1 MDLDRLVFVTSN
13 PHKVREASL
22 ILGRA
27 LAHHAV
33 EVAEIQSLDLAEVA
47 RHKARAAFAAL
58 GQPVLVE
65 DTGLEL
71 EGLGGFPGP
80 LVRWLLG
87 AVGAAGICT
96 LAAAFGN
103 RRAVARCVA
112 CACDGA
118 TMVVAE
124 GVVEGTIVDFPR
136 GASGFGWDGAF
147 APDEAGGLT
156 YAEMDDAH
164 KSRLSHRQRA
174 LTALCARLGAE
185 PGDTPPAS
193 G

>member
-13 PHKVREASL
+13 PHKLHEASL
-22 ILGRA
+22 ILGRS
-27 LAHHAV
+27 LAHCTV
-33 EVAEIQSLDLAEVA
+33 DVAEIQSLDLAEVA
-47 RHKARAAFAAL
+47 RHKARAAFATL
-58 GQPVLVE
+58 GRPVLVE

-87 AVGAAGICT
+87 AVGAGGICT

-103 RRAVARCVA
+103 RRAIARCVA
-112 CACDGA
+112 CACDGE
-118 TMVVAE
+118 TVVVAE
-124 GVVEGTIVDFPR
+124 GVVAGSIVDAPR
-136 GASGFGWDGAF
+136 GSSGFGWDGAF

-174 LTALCARLGAE
+174 LTVLRGELARLATG
-185 PGDTPPAS
+185 S
-193 G
+193 GLDG